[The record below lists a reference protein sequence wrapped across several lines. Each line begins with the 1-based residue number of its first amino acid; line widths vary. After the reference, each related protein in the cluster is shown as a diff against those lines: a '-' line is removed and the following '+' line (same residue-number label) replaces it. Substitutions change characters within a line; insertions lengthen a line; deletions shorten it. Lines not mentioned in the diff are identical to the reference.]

1 MQRVFIIRGF
11 GEKSDSK
18 GNKINFD
25 TVQSEL
31 IDPALK
37 ACDLAGNTTGE
48 IKDAG
53 NIRAD
58 MFALILEADLVICDI
73 TVHNANVFY
82 ELGIRHALRKKHTLL
97 LKGDPSADTTPF
109 DLSTDR
115 YLKYPVANPKAALP
129 DLIEKIKVSLVSARE
144 TDSPIFLMLPKL
156 SEADASEVKV
166 VPLDFIEEVERAEAA
181 QDKGCLRV
189 IAQDLDGQR
198 FQWEG
203 LRRVARSQWSLKD
216 YAGSRDSW
224 DRVREAMPDDVEAC
238 LALANILER
247 LYRDEKRE
255 ALLETSNQMIERV
268 MANSQASPAQR
279 AEALALE
286 GRNLKTM
293 WRQRFAHASDSATAL
308 PLAFDGRAIKSYE
321 AYQRAIEFDLNAFY
335 PGLAAMQMGHV
346 LLKLAGMPGWRNL
359 FRGDERAARRYREDL
374 EDSLTGLGHLVAAS
388 VRRARQQLPEND
400 RIWAD
405 VAEADLLFLR
415 MPEPPEPSDIDALV
429 QAYADVI
436 PAKKRFAWDAAQ
448 GQLALFDILGI
459 RSTAAQAVIKA
470 MAGPV
475 EPAKTRVEEHLVVF
489 AGHGLDAPG
498 MPRRFPATAEA
509 AARTLI
515 SEALS
520 KLKEQLPP
528 GRQLTVLASAGP
540 GADILVHEVCHDLDI
555 PTRLCLPMPVDAVA
569 AQAFAAADGWR
580 KRFRA
585 IAERHEG
592 RLLLLSEQDELPRW
606 LAARDG
612 IDVWER
618 GNRWVMALA
627 QAWGARQ
634 LTLLALWDG
643 KDEGR
648 NGGTAQMVRLAKAAG
663 NFDLETIDS
672 GPLAA

>member
-18 GNKINFD
+18 GQKINFD
-25 TVQSEL
+25 TVQAEL

-37 ACDLAGNTTGE
+37 ACDLAGGTTGE

-82 ELGIRHALRKKHTLL
+82 ELGIRHALRKKHTIL

-115 YLKYPVANPKAALP
+115 YLKYPVANPKAALA

-144 TDSPIFLMLPKL
+144 TDSPIFLMLPTL
-156 SEADASEVKV
+156 SEADPSEVKL

-181 QDKGCLRV
+181 QDKGWLRV
-189 IAQDLDGQR
+189 IAQDLTGQR

-203 LRRVARSQWSLKD
+203 LRRVGRAQWSLKD
-216 YAGSRDSW
+216 YVGSRDSW
-224 DRVREAMPDDVEAC
+224 DSVRHAMPDDVEAC

-268 MANSQASPAQR
+268 LGNSQASPAQR
-279 AEALALE
+279 AEALGLE

-293 WRQRFAHASDSATAL
+293 WRQRFAEATDTAAAL
-308 PLAFDGRAIKSYE
+308 PLATDNRAIKCYE

-335 PGLAAMQMGHV
+335 PGLAALQMGHV
-346 LLKLAGMPGWRNL
+346 LTKLASLPTWRSL
-359 FRGDERAARRYREDL
+359 FRNDERAARRYREDL
-374 EDSLTGLGHLVAAS
+374 EDSLPALEHLVKAS
-388 VRRARQQLPEND
+388 VRRAREQAPESD

-405 VAEADLLFLR
+405 VAEADLLLLR
-415 MPEPPEPSDIDALV
+415 TPEPPEPSDIAALV
-429 QAYADVI
+429 QAYTDAI
-436 PAKKRFAWDAAQ
+436 PANKRFAWDAAH
-448 GQLALFDILGI
+448 GQLALFAMLGI
-459 RSTAAQAVIKA
+459 RPAAAQAVIQA
-470 MAGPV
+470 MGP
-475 EPAKTRVEEHLVVF
+475 AAAARSRTEEHLVVF
-489 AGHGLDAPG
+489 AGHGLDSPG
-498 MPRRFPATAEA
+498 MPRRFPAEAEPTAK
-509 AARTLI
+509 RLI
-515 SEALS
+515 SDALM
-520 KLKEQLPP
+520 KLKQQLPP
-528 GRQLTVLASAGP
+528 GRQMTVLASAGP
-540 GADILVHEVCHDLDI
+540 GADILVHEVCAELDI
-555 PTRLCLPMPVDAVA
+555 ATRLCLPMPVDAVA
-569 AQAFAAADGWR
+569 AQAFASADGWR
-580 KRFRA
+580 KRFRT
-585 IAERHEG
+585 IAEQHEG
-592 RLLLLSEQDELPRW
+592 RLLLLSEQDQLPRW
-606 LAARDG
+606 LAARNG

-643 KDEGR
+643 KDDGR
-648 NGGTAQMVRLAKAAG
+648 DGGTAHMVRMARAAG

-672 GPLAA
+672 APLAA